1 MQGARRDAYETT
13 SAGVAKTAA
22 NEPFQADWMF
32 DGPSPDARRGGF
44 WRQSA
49 RPEHE
54 APWDGTLNIAEL
66 REASVLY
73 FVKLFSKNY

>member
-1 MQGARRDAYETT
+1 LTDHLPTLDVGE
-13 SAGVAKTAA
+13 
-22 NEPFQADWMF
+22 
-32 DGPSPDARRGGF
+32 F

-49 RPEHE
+49 RLEHE

>member
-1 MQGARRDAYETT
+1 MRQQNLPMLDVGE
-13 SAGVAKTAA
+13 
-22 NEPFQADWMF
+22 
-32 DGPSPDARRGGF
+32 F